1 VAQKLVMVTTDWG
14 RAGLI
19 AVVGLLLLH
28 GTLWP
33 GLYYPVTGL
42 LAVAGLLFSPA
53 ITAVFPRVVP
63 PEHLTRAN
71 GVWSATLAVL
81 NVGAYAVGG
90 GVVALVHP
98 SGALL
103 LDAATFV
110 ISGALLAVVPL
121 PAIQASPSDRG
132 MWAFLHD
139 SVAGVRDLWHDRY
152 LRRVILIVGP
162 MNMVFGPLQV
172 FSLVFSRVVLHGGP
186 VSYGAI
192 EAASGL
198 GSVAAGLT
206 VSRVAPWLTLR
217 GWVRAVALGAGTGL
231 AAVLLWPNL
240 ALAIG
245 VYGLIW
251 FLSAI
256 LSIPFVSSVQRTAA
270 PETVGRVMQSLFLL
284 TGGVTVP
291 LGLVLGSLAMD
302 HWGALTALGGQALL
316 FGVLGVVSWFVALN
330 PPPEHDL
337 AQEYRPPGEPQAP
350 AP

>member
-1 VAQKLVMVTTDWG
+1 MVTTDWG

-206 VSRVAPWLTLR
+206 VGRVAPWLTPPRVGSGGRSGR
-217 GWVRAVALGAGTGL
+217 GDGSGSRLTVAESGAGHRGL
-231 AAVLLWPNL
+231 WAHLVLVGHPEHPLCLQCP
-240 ALAIG
+240 ADRSPGDGRPRHAIP
-245 VYGLIW
+245 
-251 FLSAI
+251 LSAHG
-256 LSIPFVSSVQRTAA
+256 RRDRA
-270 PETVGRVMQSLFLL
+270 PGPRPGQPRDGS
-284 TGGVTVP
+284 
-291 LGLVLGSLAMD
+291 LGSTHRAGRPGVAV
-302 HWGALTALGGQALL
+302 WRPRGGQLVR
-316 FGVLGVVSWFVALN
+316 G
-330 PPPEHDL
+330 PEST
-337 AQEYRPPGEPQAP
+337 AGA
-350 AP
+350 